1 MQLDVALAMWDLLLP
16 PSRWQHI
23 EAWKEFLRTHHK
35 RAVSRDTWNQLLDFI
50 VVSPGQGRACLGCRS
65 DGLFWFWPGRC
76 GVWVRVAVRLVAE

>member
-23 EAWKEFLRTHHK
+23 EVWKEFLSTHHK

-50 VVSPGQGRACLGCRS
+50 VVSAGPGLLGLMG
-65 DGLFWFWPGRC
+65 GLH
-76 GVWVRVAVRLVAE
+76 ARLAWCEG